1 MFVPPSVLLYLHI
14 NIVDLFIHLF
24 YFIYFLSFIVRF
36 ADLIFGGSEINE
48 LGFCVLIIITKK
60 MKSGI
65 QNLKRC
71 SKLEEES
78 PPQIQKKP
86 KLNNAFYSFHDG
98 EIHSNSASTDLN
110 IVAENAPPLSRA
122 SRGRVKMLPSKFKDS
137 VLLGTQKKNNRQIQ
151 NSKLSFEGESSDTV
165 IRFVNK
171 GKENKCDP
179 KKESDN
185 GFDEFDYEKHA
196 KSFKSIKK
204 TVKGSRMLLVKAES
218 GNCFDEK
225 GKKGKEIF
233 KLVDFHL
240 GDIVWAKCGKTFPAW
255 PAVVIDPIS
264 QAPESVLRRCV
275 PDAICVMFFGYSKNG
290 KHRVSSSQHTFM

>member
-1 MFVPPSVLLYLHI
+1 MCSSQK
-14 NIVDLFIHLF
+14 D
-24 YFIYFLSFIVRF
+24 
-36 ADLIFGGSEINE
+36 
-48 LGFCVLIIITKK
+48 K

-78 PPQIQKKP
+78 PPQIQKKKT
-86 KLNNAFYSFHDG
+86 KLNG

-110 IVAENAPPLSRA
+110 IVAENAPLLSRS

-137 VLLGTQKKNNRQIQ
+137 VLLGTQKKK
-151 NSKLSFEGESSDTV
+151 NSDIG

-171 GKENKCDP
+171 GKENKRDS
-179 KKESDN
+179 KNENDN

-204 TVKGSRMLLVKAES
+204 TVKGSRVLLVKAES
-218 GNCFDEK
+218 ENGFDEK

-255 PAVVIDPIS
+255 PAVVIDPIL

-290 KHRVSSSQHTFM
+290 KQRVSSSQHTFM